1 MWEILHEKISR
12 RVHRVTIMG
21 RRTRRRRWRY
31 SGNNEDIRCSGVYRC
46 HAPTMPASDKESNVK
61 HHQNAFYGEVGGNFW
76 IPLIHVEGGPSR
88 SGGMTV
94 FASGVADWL
103 MARKTAS
110 RRATD

>member
-1 MWEILHEKISR
+1 M
-12 RVHRVTIMG
+12 
-21 RRTRRRRWRY
+21 
-31 SGNNEDIRCSGVYRC
+31 
-46 HAPTMPASDKESNVK
+46 K
-61 HHQNAFYGEVGGNFW
+61 HHQNALYGEVGGNFW